1 VTAAYDD
8 HVHEYLRHQRWFAG
22 KGRPFSVTGRR
33 TFPWLTQADARPAFR
48 VELITVSYGEGDP
61 EVYQLPVAYY
71 PEVQEHLAHAFIGT
85 WHEPDLG
92 DTMAYDALHDHDAT
106 AHLLE
111 GILQERELE
120 EMRFHCL
127 QETSRDLSGQSL
139 LLSGEQSNSS
149 LVYGEDA
156 LLKVF
161 RKVAPGRNPDIE
173 IHEALTHAGVDKV
186 ARLYG
191 WISASWSGVTDASG
205 DQLSVS
211 TTGGDGTVG
220 TVGAVRAEDAPEA
233 PGGES
238 ADLGMLQQFLRTATD
253 GWTMALN
260 SVRDLYA
267 EADLHADE
275 VGGDFAAESH
285 RLGAATAEVH
295 RHLAELLGTRTWTP
309 DDLHELVTAMHGRL
323 DASMRVVPQL
333 EEHAAGL
340 REAFDAL
347 TKVDHNV
354 PVQRVHGD
362 LHLGQTLRTV
372 KGWKLIDFEGEPAK
386 PLAERVALDSPLRD
400 VAGMLRSFDYAAATL
415 LTDHPHDPQIAYR
428 CREWAQ
434 RNRGAFCAGYSEES
448 PVDPR
453 RETVLMRAY
462 ETDKAI
468 YEVVYEARNRP
479 SWLAIP
485 MAAIARLSGVEPAAT
500 PGEVPDEQR

>member
-8 HVHEYLRHQRWFAG
+8 HVHEYLGHQRWFAG
-22 KGRPFSVTGRR
+22 KGRAFSVTGRR
-33 TFPWLTQADARPAFR
+33 TFPWLSAADVRPAFR
-48 VELITVSYGEGDP
+48 VELVTVTYGGGDT

-85 WHEPDLG
+85 WTEPDLG
-92 DTMAYDALHDHDAT
+92 AVMAYDGLHDHEAT
-106 AHLLE
+106 AHLLQAILDERTVE
-111 GILQERELE
+111 GLRFRCLE
-120 EMRFHCL
+120 ETDRG
-127 QETSRDLSGQSL
+127 LSGQSL

-149 LVYGEDA
+149 LVYGDDA

-186 ARLYG
+186 AGLYG
-191 WISASWSGVTDASG
+191 WVSASWAD
-205 DQLSVS
+205 
-211 TTGGDGTVG
+211 DGAG
-220 TVGAVRAEDAPEA
+220 T
-233 PGGES
+233 

-295 RHLAELLGTRTWTP
+295 RQLADLLGTRTWSP
-309 DDLHELVTAMHGRL
+309 ADVQGLVAAMHARL
-323 DASMRVVPQL
+323 DAAMHVVPEL

-347 TKVDHNV
+347 AKVEHSIEI
-354 PVQRVHGD
+354 QRVHGD

-372 KGWKLIDFEGEPAK
+372 KGWKLIDFEGEPVK
-386 PLAERVALDSPLRD
+386 PLAERVAMDSPLRD
-400 VAGMLRSFDYAAATL
+400 VAAMLRSFDYAAATL
-415 LTDHPHDPQIAYR
+415 LTDHPYDPQISYR
-428 CREWAQ
+428 YREWAQ
-434 RNRGAFCAGYSEES
+434 RNRVAFCEGYTEES
-448 PVDPR
+448 SLDPR

-468 YEVVYEARNRP
+468 YEVIYESRNRP
-479 SWLAIP
+479 TWLPIP
-485 MAAIARLSGVEPAAT
+485 MAAIARLSGVETDP
-500 PGEVPDEQR
+500 PMGEARDGHR

>member
-1 VTAAYDD
+1 M
-8 HVHEYLRHQRWFAG
+8 G
-22 KGRPFSVTGRR
+22 
-33 TFPWLTQADARPAFR
+33 
-48 VELITVSYGEGDP
+48 
-61 EVYQLPVAYY
+61 
-71 PEVQEHLAHAFIGT
+71 
-85 WHEPDLG
+85 
-92 DTMAYDALHDHDAT
+92 
-106 AHLLE
+106 
-111 GILQERELE
+111 
-120 EMRFHCL
+120 FHCL
-127 QETSRDLSGQSL
+127 EETDRTLSGQSL

-156 LLKVF
+156 LLKMF
-161 RKVAPGRNPDIE
+161 RKVGPGRNPDIE

-186 ARLYG
+186 AGLYG
-191 WISASWSGVTDASG
+191 WISGTWTESAN
-205 DQLSVS
+205 
-211 TTGGDGTVG
+211 GDGADAG
-220 TVGAVRAEDAPEA
+220 T
-233 PGGES
+233 

-295 RHLAELLGTRTWTP
+295 RRLAELLGSRTWTP
-309 DDLHELVTAMHGRL
+309 EDLQTLVTAMHGRL
-323 DASMRVVPQL
+323 DAAVRAVPQL
-333 EEHAAGL
+333 EEHAPGL

-347 TKVDHNV
+347 SKVDHNV

-372 KGWKLIDFEGEPAK
+372 RGWKLIDFEGEPVK
-386 PLAERVALDSPLRD
+386 SLPERVALDSPLRD
-400 VAGMLRSFDYAAATL
+400 VAAMLRSFDYAAANL

-434 RNRGAFCAGYSEES
+434 RNRVAFCEGYNEES

-453 RETVLMRAY
+453 REQVLMRAY

-479 SWLAIP
+479 TWLRIP
-485 MAAIARLSGVEPAAT
+485 MAAIARLSGVEPEAPA
-500 PGEVPDEQR
+500 GELPDEHG